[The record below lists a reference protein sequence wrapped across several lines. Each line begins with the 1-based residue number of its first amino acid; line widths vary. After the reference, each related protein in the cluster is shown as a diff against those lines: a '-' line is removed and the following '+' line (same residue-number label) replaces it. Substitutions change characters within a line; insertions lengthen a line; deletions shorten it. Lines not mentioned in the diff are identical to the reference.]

1 MNTNLFEHRMLKI
14 REEELKVVKE
24 DNYKLLKELIRQ
36 QETNRQFLLY
46 IQFLEEKIIDLNNHQ
61 SSKISYNLIMRGAYG
76 YRSNFI
82 YRWYK

>member
-1 MNTNLFEHRMLKI
+1 MNKDLFNRRMLAI
-14 REEELKVVKE
+14 RNEELKVVKE

-61 SSKISYNLIMRGAYG
+61 N
-76 YRSNFI
+76 
-82 YRWYK
+82 

>member
-1 MNTNLFEHRMLKI
+1 MNKDLFNRRMLSI
-14 REEELKVVKE
+14 RNEELKVVKE

-61 SSKISYNLIMRGAYG
+61 N
-76 YRSNFI
+76 
-82 YRWYK
+82 

>member
-1 MNTNLFEHRMLKI
+1 MNKDFFEHRMLKI

-46 IQFLEEKIIDLNNHQ
+46 IQFLEEKIIDLNNQ
-61 SSKISYNLIMRGAYG
+61 N
-76 YRSNFI
+76 
-82 YRWYK
+82 

>member
-1 MNTNLFEHRMLKI
+1 MDKNFFEHRMLKI
-14 REEELKVVKE
+14 REEELRVLKE

-61 SSKISYNLIMRGAYG
+61 NKKISYNLI
-76 YRSNFI
+76 
-82 YRWYK
+82 

>member
-1 MNTNLFEHRMLKI
+1 MNNDLFNRRMLAI
-14 REEELKVVKE
+14 RNEELKVVKE

-61 SSKISYNLIMRGAYG
+61 N
-76 YRSNFI
+76 
-82 YRWYK
+82 

>member
-1 MNTNLFEHRMLKI
+1 MDKNFFEYRMLKI

-46 IQFLEEKIIDLNNHQ
+46 IQFLEEKIIDLNNQ
-61 SSKISYNLIMRGAYG
+61 N
-76 YRSNFI
+76 
-82 YRWYK
+82 